1 MKLMS
6 ALLAL
11 ALVPLMLVALV
22 AYHTSRDILKANA
35 SAKLEELAAQTM
47 DKLDRVLF
55 ASSQDLQ
62 AWASIDDMQD
72 AASDD
77 QDGRIT
83 LTLVRLWSQ
92 YGHYASIYCVN
103 QLGMVVASSEVSF
116 IGRTVEKE
124 RWFREGTRVAGL
136 TVNDLAFDP
145 LSGSLTTRLMVPI
158 TARHDDQVVIGYLV
172 AHIMHD
178 EVRDILR
185 QVKVHDGEQN
195 VTGHVVLANR
205 TGGIIAGPPS
215 MVELTPSP
223 QFPKTTLTSLGY
235 QAPNAAT
242 LASRGAYLTAK
253 EQMLLGYAKS
263 SGYRTFTGLGW
274 TVFVAQNSTEAFG
287 QIKMLRREFLA
298 LFLATTL
305 LVVLVAVAMAR
316 GISTPI
322 RSLTELANRVAA
334 GDLTKTIVVDAQDEV
349 GALASS
355 FNRMTV
361 DLRRSR
367 DELVQTNQALVDA
380 RDHALEV
387 SQLKSHFLANMSHEI
402 RTPMNGVLGMTELL
416 LATSLTERQRRLA
429 DTVYRSGSALLK
441 IINDILDFSKIEAGK
456 MELEHIDFDL
466 RQVVEEAVDMF
477 TEQAQRKGLELFCA
491 IPADLPTAVQ
501 GDPGRLRQVLI
512 NLLGNAIKFTDRGEV
527 GVRLA
532 VQQDAPSHVVI
543 RCTVSDTGIG
553 IAPESQA
560 DVFEPFTQADGS
572 STRKYSGTGLGLSIV
587 KQLISLMHGTIAVE
601 STVGVGSQFV
611 FSVQLEKQP
620 VVETRHK
627 TARSNLADRRVLIV
641 DDNDTNRVILEEQ
654 VAGWRMRST
663 SVDSGPAALAALR
676 TAAARGAPFDIALL
690 DFQMPGMDG
699 LQLGAE
705 IAADP
710 SIAAVKRV
718 MLTSVGQ
725 PADGPTVAMAGIL
738 LLLTKPVRQSELYNG
753 LLNLLAAETDAACKT
768 DSSIPAP
775 TISTARLPATTRYA
789 ARVLVAEDNAVNQE
803 VARLMLEQLVCTA
816 DVVLTGREAIEAHY
830 RAAYDLIF
838 MDCQM
843 PEMDGFEATRAIRT
857 DESQHS
863 EKPRV
868 AIVALTAHA
877 IAGDRDECLA
887 AGMDDYLAK
896 PFTQEQLAAVLARWL
911 PSERLVASAASA
923 TATEPSAAAPAAEP
937 AAAPARHSAS
947 TSLAHTP
954 SGEEAMIDRKV
965 WQDIAKL
972 QQPGR
977 PDVLV
982 TMLSI
987 FLKDSDELVERLRQA
1002 IERQDGTAVFEL
1014 AHAFKS
1020 RSGVLGAVRLADL
1033 SKQIEHLGRTKDLAQ
1048 TSALFAS
1055 LVDEFM
1061 AVTECFRTEIQRRS
1075 AT

>member
-1 MKLMS
+1 MS

-11 ALVPLMLVALV
+11 ALVPLTIVALV
-22 AYHTSRDILKANA
+22 AYYTSQDILKANA
-35 SAKLEELAAQTM
+35 SAKLEELAAQTI

-72 AASDD
+72 AISDD
-77 QDGRIT
+77 HDGRIT
-83 LTLVRLWSQ
+83 LALVRLWSQ
-92 YGHYASIYCVN
+92 YGHYASIYCLN
-103 QLGMVVASSEVSF
+103 QQGIVISSSEVSF
-116 IGRTVEKE
+116 IGRSVAKE
-124 RWFREGTRVAGL
+124 PWFRDGTLSAGL

-145 LSGSLTTRLMVPI
+145 LSGSLTLRLMVPI

-172 AHIMHD
+172 ANILHE
-178 EVRDILR
+178 EVREILR
-185 QVKVHDGEQN
+185 QVRVHDGDQN
-195 VTGHVVLANR
+195 ASGHVLLANR
-205 TGGIIAGPPS
+205 NNAIIAGPSS
-215 MVELTPSP
+215 MVQVQPSA
-223 QFPKTTLTSLGY
+223 QFPTTTLADVGY
-235 QAPNAAT
+235 LPPHAAT
-242 LASRGAYLTAK
+242 MASRGAYLTNNA
-253 EQMLLGYAKS
+253 QMLLGYAKS

-274 TVFVAQNSTEAFG
+274 TVFVAQGSTEAFG

-298 LFLATTL
+298 LFLVTTL
-305 LVVLVAVAMAR
+305 LVVLVGVAMAR

-322 RSLTELANRVAA
+322 QSLTELANRVAA
-334 GDLTKTIVVDAQDEV
+334 GDLTKTITVDANDEV

-355 FNRMTV
+355 FNRMTL

-367 DELVQTNQALVDA
+367 DELVQTNQALVTA
-380 RDHALEV
+380 RDRALEV

-416 LATSLTERQRRLA
+416 LATTLTERQHRLA
-429 DTVYRSGSALLK
+429 DTVYRSGAALLK

-456 MELEHIDFDL
+456 MELDHVEFDL
-466 RQVVEEAVDMF
+466 RQVVEEAVDVF
-477 TEQAQRKGLELFCA
+477 TERAQRKGLELFCA
-491 IPADLPTAVQ
+491 IPDGLPTALQ
-501 GDPGRLRQVLI
+501 GDPGRLRQILI
-512 NLLGNAIKFTDRGEV
+512 NLLGNAVKFTDRGEV

-532 VQQDAPSHVVI
+532 MEEEAPSHVVI

-560 DVFEPFTQADGS
+560 DVFEPFTQADSS

-587 KQLISLMHGTIAVE
+587 KQLITLMQGTISVE

-611 FSVQLEKQP
+611 FTARLGKQP
-620 VVETRHK
+620 VAEG
-627 TARSNLADRRVLIV
+627 RSGRAPASLADRRVLIV
-641 DDNDTNRVILEEQ
+641 DDNGTNRMILEEQ
-654 VAGWRMRST
+654 VASWRMKAV
-663 SVDSGPAALAALR
+663 SVDSGAAALETLR
-676 TAAARGAPFDIALL
+676 KAAAKGAPFDLAIL
-690 DFQMPGMDG
+690 DFQMPEMDG
-699 LQLGAE
+699 LQLGAA

-725 PADGPTVAMAGIL
+725 PADGPTLAKTGITM
-738 LLLTKPVRQSELYNG
+738 LLTKPVRQSDLYNG
-753 LLNLLAAETDAACKT
+753 LLEVLTAATVSVPDTDR
-768 DSSIPAP
+768 SVPAP
-775 TISTARLPATTRYA
+775 ALSAAGPPATIRYNGKI
-789 ARVLVAEDNAVNQE
+789 LVAEDNAVNQE
-803 VARLMLEQLVCTA
+803 VARLMLEQLACAA
-816 DVVLTGREAIEAHY
+816 DVVRTGREAVEAHH
-830 RAAYDLIF
+830 RAGYHLIF

-857 DESQHS
+857 DESQHPD
-863 EKPRV
+863 KPRV

-877 IAGDRDECLA
+877 IAGDRDECVT

-911 PSERLVASAASA
+911 PHETLVAPSVNA
-923 TATEPSAAAPAAEP
+923 TATESPASVPTATPTVPAPPPAATTP
-937 AAAPARHSAS
+937 
-947 TSLAHTP
+947 AHT
-954 SGEEAMIDRKV
+954 STGGDALIDRKV

-982 TMLSI
+982 TMFSI
-987 FLKDSDELVERLRQA
+987 FLKDSDELVEKLREA
-1002 IERQDGTAVFEL
+1002 IERQDAKAVFEL

-1020 RSGVLGAVRLADL
+1020 RSGVLGAIRLADL
-1033 SKQIEHLGRTKDLAQ
+1033 SKQIEHLGRAKDLAGAQ
-1048 TSALFAS
+1048 ELFAN

-1075 AT
+1075 PA